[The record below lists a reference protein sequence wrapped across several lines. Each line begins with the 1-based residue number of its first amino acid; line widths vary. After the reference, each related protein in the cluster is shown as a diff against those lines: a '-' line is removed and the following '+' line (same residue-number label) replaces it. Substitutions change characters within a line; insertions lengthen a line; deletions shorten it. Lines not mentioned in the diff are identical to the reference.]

1 MEMHGV
7 RKPLRVEKAKIS
19 FLKASERTASI
30 APGDLVFIQCSYE
43 VKLSDFGIQNQDVPG
58 KVADAIR
65 LDQMLRLSTVK
76 VEPGKEKVEGNAG
89 TAAK

>member
-1 MEMHGV
+1 
-7 RKPLRVEKAKIS
+7 
-19 FLKASERTASI
+19 
-30 APGDLVFIQCSYE
+30 
-43 VKLSDFGIQNQDVPG
+43 
-58 KVADAIR
+58 VADAIR